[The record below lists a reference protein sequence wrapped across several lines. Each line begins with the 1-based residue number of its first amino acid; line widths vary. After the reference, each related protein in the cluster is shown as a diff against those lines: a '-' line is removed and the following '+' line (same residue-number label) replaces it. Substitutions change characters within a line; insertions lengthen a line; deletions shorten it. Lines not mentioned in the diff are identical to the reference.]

1 MSIKTS
7 TQYVC
12 LVITLSPL
20 RAGIKHNCDPDWP
33 NSHQGSDWPWLHNVS
48 TSQTPVKGEDYRGSL
63 ANWDKFSNKKT
74 AAGTVDTLLVT
85 H

>member
-12 LVITLSPL
+12 LVITLPL
-20 RAGIKHNCDPDWP
+20 RAGIKHNCDPDWT

-48 TSQTPVKGEDYRGSL
+48 ASETPAKGEDYRLTSVGS
-63 ANWDKFSNKKT
+63 
-74 AAGTVDTLLVT
+74 V
-85 H
+85 

>member
-12 LVITLSPL
+12 LVITLPL
-20 RAGIKHNCDPDWP
+20 RAGIKHNCDPDWT

-48 TSQTPVKGEDYRGSL
+48 AYKMAFPQISRHTYDVKTEME
-63 ANWDKFSNKKT
+63 K
-74 AAGTVDTLLVT
+74 
-85 H
+85 